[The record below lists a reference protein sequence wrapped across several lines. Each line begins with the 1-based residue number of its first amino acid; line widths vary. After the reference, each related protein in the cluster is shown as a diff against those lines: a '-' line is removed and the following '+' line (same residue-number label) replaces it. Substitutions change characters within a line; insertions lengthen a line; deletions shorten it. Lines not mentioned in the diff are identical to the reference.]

1 VRGGHGVHGGTWLT
15 TRVVAG
21 RPNARAFVH
30 GGCVAGNE
38 IENTIGGASD
48 ADRLRCCDRATASSI
63 DAVRPEVSC
72 GVATL
77 LHRS

>member
-1 VRGGHGVHGGTWLT
+1 LVH
-15 TRVVAG
+15 R
-21 RPNARAFVH
+21 
-30 GGCVAGNE
+30 GCVAGNE
-38 IENTIGGASD
+38 IEIEKSVGAASD
-48 ADRLRCCDRATASSI
+48 ADRLQCCDRATASSV